1 MSKINEQ
8 LSIVIEKYNLEK
20 LDGILKILT
29 KKEYSFTTKKEYR
42 NEIEKLFDSVSS
54 NEKRDI
60 LAKCYWLEKIWE
72 NRYINYDSNMFFS
85 NADLYY
91 ICNLSDNWKI
101 NISSKWFWTKKELK
115 EYFSNLKK

>member
-20 LDGILKILT
+20 LDGILKLLT
-29 KKEYSFTTKKEYR
+29 KTEYSFTTKKEYR
-42 NEIEKLFDSVSS
+42 NEIVKLFDSVSS

-60 LAKCYWLEKIWE
+60 LAKCYWIEKIWE
-72 NRYINYDSNMFFS
+72 NRYINYDSHMFFS